1 MIIDQFSIIVGY
13 YLFILSNSFINFFFF
28 LFSMKRNIKFGLI
41 HSLYLPQFV
50 SIFNQNHITNII
62 LLFSEALQALTREL
76 LLLSFVLNQISFL
89 LLISG
94 SILEY
99 LFFDNKTCVIL
110 CFPFSVRELDPLVYL
125 LSKVVEDKQ
134 VDG

>member
-1 MIIDQFSIIVGY
+1 
-13 YLFILSNSFINFFFF
+13 
-28 LFSMKRNIKFGLI
+28 MKRNIKFGLI
-41 HSLYLPQFV
+41 HSLCLPQFV

-76 LLLSFVLNQISFL
+76 LLLSFVLNQIPIL

-99 LFFDNKTCVIL
+99 LFSDHKTYGIL